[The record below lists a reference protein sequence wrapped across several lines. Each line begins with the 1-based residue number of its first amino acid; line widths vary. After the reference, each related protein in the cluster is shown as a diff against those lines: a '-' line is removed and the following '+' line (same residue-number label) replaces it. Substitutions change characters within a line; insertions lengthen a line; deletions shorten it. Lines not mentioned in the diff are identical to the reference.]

1 MKKDLLEILDIKKTD
16 IISIT
21 GSGGKTSL
29 MFYLAKLLKKKGS
42 VLVTTSTKIKT
53 PQKNEADFIYKSLD
67 QYKKP
72 DSNDIIVLGDY
83 IKNKNKL
90 KSVGF
95 ESLLQIKN
103 DFDYILIE
111 ADGSRNLPLKYWK
124 SYEPVI
130 YDFTTK
136 TIGIFPINLI
146 GRKIDQSFI
155 YNFKDF
161 RENIKKDFVDKK
173 VLGDL
178 VKSGIFKDFEGEKY
192 VFLNQAEDHINEA
205 RSVSNYL
212 NQRFKGLKSFYG
224 SIYKEEFYEN

>member
-29 MFYLAKLLKKKGS
+29 MFYLAKKLKTKGS
-42 VLVTTSTKIKT
+42 VLVTTSTKIKL
-53 PQKNEADFIYKSLD
+53 PRKNEADFIYKSFD
-67 QYKKP
+67 QYQKP
-72 DSNDIIVLGDY
+72 VSNDIIVLGEY
-83 IKNKNKL
+83 INKKNKL
-90 KSVGF
+90 KSLGF
-95 ESLLQIKN
+95 DKILQIKN

-136 TIGIFPINLI
+136 TIGIFPINLL

-161 RENIKKDFVDKK
+161 KENIRGDFVDEKM
-173 VLGDL
+173 LEDL
-178 VKSGIFKDFEGEKY
+178 TKSGIFKDFEGQKY
-192 VFLNQAEDHINEA
+192 IFLNKAEDYINEA
-205 RSVSNYL
+205 KDISNYL
-212 NQRFKGLKSFYG
+212 NKKFKDLKSFYG

>member
-29 MFYLAKLLKKKGS
+29 MFYLAKKLKTKGS
-42 VLVTTSTKIKT
+42 VLVTTSTKIKL
-53 PQKNEADFIYKSLD
+53 PRKNEADFIYKSFD
-67 QYKKP
+67 QYQKP
-72 DSNDIIVLGDY
+72 VSNDIIVLGEY
-83 IKNKNKL
+83 INKKNKL
-90 KSVGF
+90 KSLGF
-95 ESLLQIKN
+95 DKILQIKN

-136 TIGIFPINLI
+136 TIGIFPINLL

-161 RENIKKDFVDKK
+161 KEKIRGDFVDKK
-173 VLGDL
+173 MLEDL
-178 VKSGIFKDFEGEKY
+178 TKSGIFKDFEGQKY
-192 VFLNQAEDHINEA
+192 IFLNKAEDYINEA
-205 RSVSNYL
+205 KDISNYL
-212 NQRFKGLKSFYG
+212 NKKFKDLKSFYG